1 MQIRPSTLLQ
11 RQCSICVRD
20 CKVIKK
26 AAKIYV
32 ELYTKEHAV
41 LEGSLGREKQIF
53 AWAEQEERKLETV
66 KFEEAQHENP
76 AFH

>member
-53 AWAEQEERKLETV
+53 A
-66 KFEEAQHENP
+66 
-76 AFH
+76 